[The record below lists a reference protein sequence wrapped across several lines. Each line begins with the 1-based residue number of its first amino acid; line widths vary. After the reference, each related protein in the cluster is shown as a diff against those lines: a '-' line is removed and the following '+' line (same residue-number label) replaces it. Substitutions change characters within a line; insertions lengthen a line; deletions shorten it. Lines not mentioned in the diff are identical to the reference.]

1 MIELELIKS
10 FIKNTL
16 EKLIKKVF
24 GNNEEK
30 NKAILQ
36 DVIQKIINSKYISKA
51 DIGK

>member
-24 GNNEEK
+24 GNNEEN

-36 DVIQKIINSKYISKA
+36 DCIQKIITAKYVSKA
-51 DIGK
+51 EPK